1 MKNYTKLD
9 NPEILQ
15 HLFHPRSITKEEPPQ
30 NCYNVDV
37 GIDDGVNLGCR
48 FYLHNPDAPT
58 LLYFHGNGENISD
71 YNDISQTYNRFG
83 LNFFI
88 TTYRGYGWST
98 GTPTV
103 DTMLSDTQAVYG
115 AYEKLAREHYLKGP
129 LFVMGRSIG
138 SAAAIELCSQEIDT
152 IKGLIIESGFADT
165 LPLLYC
171 LGLAPDQC
179 QFTEE
184 DGFGNL
190 EKIAEIKLPTLIL
203 HGAAD
208 QVIPVPQAERLQAF
222 GGARMKKF
230 FIIPGADHNNIIV
243 RGGEHY
249 FTTIKT
255 FTDEAVGRN
264 TWREKRHKYSRK

>member
-1 MKNYTKLD
+1 MKTYVKLD
-9 NPEILQ
+9 TPEILQ
-15 HLFHPRSITKEEPPQ
+15 FLFHPRASDKEESPLESL
-30 NCYNVDV
+30 D
-37 GIDDGVNLGCR
+37 IDIPVEGETTLGCR
-48 FYLHNPDAPT
+48 FYFVKTDAPT
-58 LLYFHGNGENISD
+58 ILYFHGNGETVSD
-71 YNDISQTYNRFG
+71 YDAIAPFYNRSG
-83 LNFFI
+83 LNLLM

-98 GTPTV
+98 GSPTV
-103 DTMLSDTQAVYG
+103 TTMLADCQIIYDE
-115 AYEKLAREHYLKGP
+115 YEKLAAHKNLEGP

-138 SAAAIELCSQEIDT
+138 SAAAIELCHHQPDK

-171 LGLAPDQC
+171 LGLSPEQC

-190 EKIAEIKLPTLIL
+190 TKIAEIKLPTLIL

-208 QVIPVPQAERLQAF
+208 QIIPVPQAERLQAF

-230 FIIPGADHNNIIV
+230 FVVPGADHNTMIV

-255 FTDEAVGRN
+255 FTDEAVGKN
-264 TWREKRHKYSRK
+264 TWRDKRHKYNRK

>member
-1 MKNYTKLD
+1 MSTYAKLD
-9 NPEILQ
+9 RTEILRY
-15 HLFHPRSITKEEPPQ
+15 LFHPRPVDQDEKPENSFDIDIEVEIGTK
-30 NCYNVDV
+30 
-37 GIDDGVNLGCR
+37 LGCR
-48 FYLHNPDAPT
+48 FFLENIAAPT
-58 LLYFHGNGENISD
+58 ILYFHGNGETVCD
-71 YNDISQTYNRFG
+71 YNYIAPFYRRFG
-83 LNFFI
+83 LNLMMA
-88 TTYRGYGWST
+88 TYRGYGGST

-103 DTMLSDTQAVYG
+103 STMLSDCHVV
-115 AYEKLAREHYLKGP
+115 YEKFEKFSSEMKLEGP

-138 SAAAIELCSQEIDT
+138 SAAAIELCQHQPEN

-171 LGLAPDQC
+171 LGLSPDNNQLS
-179 QFTEE
+179 EK

-222 GGARMKKF
+222 SGARMKKF
-230 FIIPGADHNNIIV
+230 FIIPGADHNSMID

-249 FTTIKT
+249 FLTIKT
-255 FTDEAVGRN
+255 FTDEATGRN
-264 TWREKRHKYSRK
+264 TWREKRHKYKRK